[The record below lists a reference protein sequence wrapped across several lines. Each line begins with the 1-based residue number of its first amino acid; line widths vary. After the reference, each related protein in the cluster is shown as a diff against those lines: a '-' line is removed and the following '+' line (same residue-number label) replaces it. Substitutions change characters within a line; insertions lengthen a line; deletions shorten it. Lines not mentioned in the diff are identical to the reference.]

1 MKGEQTLMIQD
12 RIFFVKVF
20 ILVFYLQN
28 NQKYKGTDEEDLL
41 EDQEVDNQHYDANGH
56 TLQPPHDET
65 DQENLSQQPQQQPHY
80 HEQTVNAVKR
90 RPQQPQGPHGP
101 HHQGYRDRGD
111 PAVGNNSGVVADLDR
126 TDPDVER
133 GEVPMENEEIMDNR

>member
-1 MKGEQTLMIQD
+1 M
-12 RIFFVKVF
+12 
-20 ILVFYLQN
+20 
-28 NQKYKGTDEEDLL
+28 
-41 EDQEVDNQHYDANGH
+41 
-56 TLQPPHDET
+56 
-65 DQENLSQQPQQQPHY
+65 QQQRHY

-90 RPQQPQGPHGP
+90 RPLQQPQGPQGPHGP

-111 PAVGNNSGVVADLDR
+111 PAVGNNSGVVSDLDR

>member
-1 MKGEQTLMIQD
+1 M
-12 RIFFVKVF
+12 
-20 ILVFYLQN
+20 
-28 NQKYKGTDEEDLL
+28 
-41 EDQEVDNQHYDANGH
+41 
-56 TLQPPHDET
+56 
-65 DQENLSQQPQQQPHY
+65 
-80 HEQTVNAVKR
+80 KR

-111 PAVGNNSGVVADLDR
+111 PTVGNNSGVVADLDR